1 MESYID
7 EYNTKVRE
15 KCKDKIINKKI
26 FDSISV
32 ATGRA
37 RYNPSLGGVVTP
49 EPLSK
54 DRFIREVKNM
64 YTYLGEKPP
73 PLPAMVK
80 AYDGLFDMF
89 SLDEFFALSE
99 FMSAGGYTSLQE
111 AFEDFIRLPNNQSL
125 EVQVQTRFPSS
136 LGELFQVTTLDE
148 LFSDFASISSDEP
161 EDMEQFLESAEDEL
175 EALYARQRQREADET
190 DLTTEQ
196 LAEQLGRDIT
206 VRQAQDLLD
215 YNPLYDRE
223 GGFERPT
230 AYARFE
236 AQRMARGQ
244 PSMSESAR
252 ERYETERRS
261 REASVRSGQVG
272 SFRPEVSYT
281 GMRGRPEI
289 MTVIGVDE
297 LRNKIAQEMRP
308 FGGSTSLQGAGVSDL
323 PSLMDLYSIPE

>member
-7 EYNTKVRE
+7 EYNRKVRE

-73 PLPAMVK
+73 TPTSMLKV
-80 AYDGLFDMF
+80 YNNLFNML
-89 SLDEFFALSE
+89 SIDEFLALSA

-111 AFEDFIRLPNNQSL
+111 AFEDFIKLPDNEGL
-125 EVQVQTRFPSS
+125 EVQVETRYPTLNDVI
-136 LGELFQVTTLDE
+136 LGEATLDDV
-148 LFSDFASISSDEP
+148 FSGFSSISSD

-175 EALYARQRQREADET
+175 EALDDRRRQQLADAF
-190 DLTTEQ
+190 DLTEEQ
-196 LAEQLGRDIT
+196 LQEQIAEETGRDIT
-206 VRQAQDLLD
+206 TREARDILE

-223 GGFERPT
+223 GGFERP
-230 AYARFE
+230 ASFARLE

-252 ERYETERRS
+252 ERYETERRT
-261 REASVRSGQVG
+261 REASVRGGQVG

-308 FGGSTSLQGAGVSDL
+308 FGGSTSLQGDGVFDMPSLSDL
-323 PSLMDLYSIPE
+323 